1 MCGIAGILTFGARS
15 PGAFGALSSGD
26 EVHGLRARVREMAR
40 ALDHRGPDALG
51 VWADA
56 GVALGHTR
64 LAIVELSEA
73 GAQPMASACG
83 RFVLSFNG
91 EIYNHRELRRQLEQA
106 GQPPTWRGHSDTE
119 TLLVCLQAWGVTRT
133 LQSAVGMFA
142 FALWDRADR
151 RLTLARDRMGEK
163 PLYYGLYGET
173 LLFGSEP
180 KALLAHPECDRA
192 TDWASVDRY
201 LRRDCV
207 TGEQAIFKG
216 MRRLSPG
223 HALTIEANE
232 SPGQG
237 LPASRA
243 YWSVLQAS
251 LEAGARP
258 FRGSLNDAADELDA
272 LLRQAIREQV
282 VADVPVGAFLSGGI
296 DSSTIVALMR
306 ANTAA
311 DVTTFSIGMP
321 DRTIDESA
329 HAKAVAEHLGTQ
341 HVAHQI
347 TPDEALELI
356 PDLAR
361 HWDEPFADSSQI
373 PTLLVSRFARRQVT
387 VALTGDG
394 ADELFM
400 GYTHHEGLA
409 RMWHQRS
416 WGRLPWGAAAALL
429 RPWPSHALKRQ
440 SARIAYAAQ
449 AWRQPSPA
457 HLCQLWADRY
467 RMDQTPLRLDRS
479 ESDGLDESQL
489 AGMASAGAGA
499 LRPLGLHDL
508 LNFLPND
515 ILTKVDRASMAVS
528 LETRAPFLDHRIVE
542 FSLGLPEPFLL
553 NEGVGKLV
561 LRKVLDRY
569 VPRSLTDRPKQGFV
583 IPLSSWM
590 RGRLRPWC
598 ESRLD
603 ILRAMPER
611 FDRPRIDRMWAT
623 LLQGDEWLT
632 HRIWALVMLAE
643 FLARDRQPVR
653 T

>member
-1 MCGIAGILTFGARS
+1 MCGIAGILKLGEHA
-15 PGAFGALSSGD
+15 PGSLADSLGTD
-26 EVHGLRARVREMAR
+26 EVRGLRARALDMAR
-40 ALDHRGPDALG
+40 ALDHRGPDACG
-51 VWADA
+51 VWADP
-56 GVALGHTR
+56 GVALSHTR

-83 RFVLSFNG
+83 RFWLSFNG
-91 EIYNHRELRRQLEQA
+91 EIYNHRELRRQLEQSS
-106 GQPPTWRGHSDTE
+106 QPPAWRGHSDTE
-119 TLLVCLQAWGVTRT
+119 TLLACLQAWGVTRT
-133 LQSAVGMFA
+133 LQAAVGMFA
-142 FALWDRADR
+142 FALWDRSKR

-163 PLYYGLYGET
+163 PLYYGLYGDT

-180 KALLAHPECDRA
+180 KALLAHPECDRR
-192 TDWASVDRY
+192 TDWGSVERY

-207 TGEQAIFKG
+207 TGEQAIFLG
-216 MRRLSPG
+216 MRRLTPG
-223 HALTIEANE
+223 HFLEIDAAHSQGRTLT
-232 SPGQG
+232 
-237 LPASRA
+237 ASRA
-243 YWSVLQAS
+243 YWSVLEAS
-251 LEAGARP
+251 LQSASEP
-258 FRGSLNDAADELDA
+258 FRGDLNDAADELDA
-272 LLRQAIREQV
+272 LLQQAIREQV
-282 VADVPVGAFLSGGI
+282 MADVPVGAFLSGGI

-306 ANTAA
+306 ANTNA
-311 DVTTFSIGMP
+311 DITTFSIGMP
-321 DRTIDESA
+321 DRSIDESI
-329 HAKAVAEHLGTQ
+329 HARAVAEHLGTR

-347 TPDEALELI
+347 TPDEALALI
-356 PDLAR
+356 PDLSR

-409 RMWHQRS
+409 RMWHQRA
-416 WGRLPWGAAAALL
+416 WGALPLGSLAALL
-429 RPWPSHALKRQ
+429 RPWPSHALRRQ
-440 SARIAYAAQ
+440 SARMAYAAQ
-449 AWRQPSPA
+449 AWRQPSAA

-467 RMDQTPLRLDRS
+467 RLDHTPLRLDPTEHS
-479 ESDGLDESQL
+479 GLDDSLL
-489 AGMASAGAGA
+489 AEMARAGGGA

-542 FSLGLPEPFLL
+542 FSLRLPESFLL
-553 NEGVGKLV
+553 NAGVGKLV
-561 LRKVLDRY
+561 LRQVLNRY

-590 RGRLRPWC
+590 RGQLRPWC

-603 ILRAMPER
+603 ILRTMPER
-611 FDRPRIDRMWAT
+611 FDLPRIDRMWST
-623 LLQGDEWLT
+623 LLKGDEWLT

-643 FLARDRQPVR
+643 FLARERRPVSD
-653 T
+653 